1 MKRIP
6 FIILI
11 IASLVLF
18 AGCGKK
24 EKESAHEPETR
35 TEDNEDL
42 AKPFVTINDEVLTKG
57 DFRDF
62 ISYTNAMMDPENR
75 DNKAVLESLKEDFV
89 RHRLL
94 LQQAKKQGVKIDE
107 KKFKELLNT
116 FKKEQGEQ
124 TITEMQ
130 KQYDLDFEKIEE
142 LLRQRVI
149 VTELL
154 SEETGSITVSDRE
167 LKDYY
172 EKRKSEL
179 SDVALAHILHIITAD
194 EKKAREALTMMNK
207 GISFAEVAQKYSIA
221 PEAEQGGDLGYID
234 VSSYPDIFSEALK
247 LKPGGTSGVLKSE
260 FGYHIFRLVDVKE
273 KVNSFDYYKAQL
285 KDELYGI
292 KQEKKLKDYID
303 GLYEKSKIVFADGS
317 SLGSGIQ

>member
-11 IASLVLF
+11 IVSLVIF
-18 AGCGKK
+18 AACGKK
-24 EKESAHEPETR
+24 EKEAQGESEPR
-35 TEDNEDL
+35 TEDSENLKET
-42 AKPFVTINDEVLTKG
+42 FVTINSEVLTKG
-57 DFRDF
+57 DFKDF
-62 ISYTNAMMDPENR
+62 IAYSSAMMDPENM
-75 DNKAVLESLKEDFV
+75 DNKAVIDSLKEDFV

-94 LQQAKKQGVKIDE
+94 LQQAKKEGIKIDE
-107 KKFKELLNT
+107 KKFKEMLDT

-124 TITEMQ
+124 TIVEMQ
-130 KQYDLDFEKIEE
+130 KQYDLDFGKIEE

-154 SEETGSITVSDRE
+154 SNETGSISVSDRE

-172 EKRKSEL
+172 ETRKSEL
-179 SDVALAHILHIITAD
+179 SDVALAHILHIVTAD
-194 EKKAREALTMMNK
+194 EKRAREALVMMNK

-221 PEAEQGGDLGYID
+221 PEAEQGGDLGYVD
-234 VSSYPDIFSEALK
+234 VSSYPDIFAEALK
-247 LKPGGTSGVLKSE
+247 LKPGETSGVLKSD
-260 FGYHIFRLVDVKE
+260 FGYHIFRLVDVKD

-317 SLGSGIQ
+317 SLHPDAQ